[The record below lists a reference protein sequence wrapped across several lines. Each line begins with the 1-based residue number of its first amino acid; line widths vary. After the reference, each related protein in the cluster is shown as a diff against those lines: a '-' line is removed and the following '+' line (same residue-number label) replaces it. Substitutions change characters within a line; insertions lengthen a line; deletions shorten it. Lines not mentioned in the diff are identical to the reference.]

1 MVKHR
6 KVSLRKREI
15 FGSKYALC
23 PAFILSCRKTSR
35 FVLGGVCNSCASSF
49 RYRSVCAWVSCRC
62 PLDIG
67 NRMGERGQR
76 GRGGVDVPR
85 VFLCFKD
92 ELQNTLEQSLRRL
105 MSPLHTTTY
114 NEKYTEREYQP
125 TFNYIRW
132 SWIGKN
138 LIASLSF
145 NKVWKCKKPYKIN
158 KRTNKQTNKK
168 QNSQHLQEQQ

>member
-1 MVKHR
+1 
-6 KVSLRKREI
+6 
-15 FGSKYALC
+15 
-23 PAFILSCRKTSR
+23 
-35 FVLGGVCNSCASSF
+35 
-49 RYRSVCAWVSCRC
+49 
-62 PLDIG
+62 
-67 NRMGERGQR
+67 
-76 GRGGVDVPR
+76 
-85 VFLCFKD
+85 
-92 ELQNTLEQSLRRL
+92 

-132 SWIGKN
+132 SWVGKN

-168 QNSQHLQEQQ
+168 QNSQHLQEQQLGGEPIVLKNIVKKTNTKIA